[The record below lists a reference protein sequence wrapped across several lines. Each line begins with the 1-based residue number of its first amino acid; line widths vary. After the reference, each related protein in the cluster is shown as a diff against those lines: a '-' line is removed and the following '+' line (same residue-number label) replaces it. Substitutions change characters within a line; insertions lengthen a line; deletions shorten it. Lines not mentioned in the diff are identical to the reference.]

1 MSTHDRLSSINRSLI
16 TRDLCQGT
24 SWQKFNWWLR
34 PGTTIY
40 LHSFSNRFRVLNEHR
55 IVIMHGFIR
64 FHSVNSALTFHFLAG
79 CWHTRR
85 IHAAYGRALLVWDPP
100 RCRFLGDILRPG
112 ILSITFPGHAE
123 SSHESGAPV
132 IRHSKRI
139 DTA

>member
-100 RCRFLGDILRPG
+100 RDADFWG
-112 ILSITFPGHAE
+112 IFSGRGY
-123 SSHESGAPV
+123 SRSHFRVTPSPLTKVEH
-132 IRHSKRI
+132 R
-139 DTA
+139 